1 MIPPSFV
8 EQVLARVDIVD
19 LIERYVPLKKGGAN
33 YLACCPF
40 HNEKSPSFTVSPSK
54 QFYHCFGCGAHGT
67 AVGFLMEYAGLSFRD
82 AIKELAGQVG
92 LQVPEEKS
100 VSPEERAHSQSLVD
114 VMAAAAR
121 YYRDQLKHAP
131 RAIDYLKRRGLTGEI
146 AARFGIG
153 YAPDDWQSLR
163 TAFGRDYESPAMLEA
178 GLVIQNDT
186 GRRYDRFRDRI
197 MFPIL
202 DQRGNVIAFGGRVI
216 DQGEPKYLN
225 SPETPLFEKGRELY
239 GLSQARQAIRE
250 SGTVVVTEGYMDVVA
265 LAQYGFQAA
274 VAALG
279 TATTPTHVQK
289 LFRQAERVVF
299 CFDGDNAGRKAAR
312 RALEACLEQLADDK
326 TVRFLFLPPEH
337 DPDSFI
343 RAQGLEAFRRAL
355 DEATPLTEFL
365 LRELRG
371 ALRLDTAEERAQF
384 VHEAK
389 ALVPRIAAPVLQLQ
403 MVRLLAENAN
413 MSPEEVARA
422 LGLRTNSSRGKRNAP
437 PARAPRAGVVSTSH
451 QLLRLLAL
459 HPELCGKL
467 PVETPLSL
475 DDDDERAILQALQD
489 AFEDGG
495 AGRGTL
501 AALFE
506 RFRDTP
512 QEALVGE
519 LMAKANDDHFDA
531 DSIENVFADLLL
543 KLRQKCID
551 VDIHALQKAATQGRL
566 SSEETQRLAEL
577 LAEKQKL
584 KSGQR

>member
-1 MIPPSFV
+1 MIPPGFV
-8 EQVLARVDIVD
+8 DQVLARVDIVD

-92 LQVPEEKS
+92 LQVPEEETTT
-100 VSPEERAHSQSLVD
+100 PEQRAHSQSLTD
-114 VMAAAAR
+114 IMTMASR
-121 YYRDQLKHAP
+121 YFRDQLKRSP

-153 YAPDDWQSLR
+153 YAPDDWQNLR
-163 TAFGRDYESPAMLEA
+163 TAFPRDYDSPGLLET
-178 GLVIQNDT
+178 GMVIQNDT

-202 DQRGNVIAFGGRVI
+202 DQRGNVIGFGGRVL
-216 DQGEPKYLN
+216 DKGEPKYLN

-239 GLSQARQAIRE
+239 GLFHARQAIRE
-250 SGTVVVTEGYMDVVA
+250 SGMVVVTEGYMDVVA
-265 LAQYGFQAA
+265 LSQYGFHAA

-326 TVRFLFLPPEH
+326 VVRFLFLPPEH
-337 DPDSFI
+337 DPDSYV
-343 RAQGLEAFRRAL
+343 RTNGLEAFRRAL
-355 DEATPLTEFL
+355 EEATPLTEFL
-365 LRELRG
+365 LRELRNG
-371 ALRLDTAEERAQF
+371 LNLELAEDRARL

-389 ALVPRIAAPVLQLQ
+389 DLVPRIAAPILQTQ
-403 MVRLLAENAN
+403 MLRLLAEQAG
-413 MSPEEVARA
+413 MDVSEVARA
-422 LGLRTNSSRGKRNAP
+422 LGLRHGGKTHKP
-437 PARAPRAGVVSTSH
+437 PPPRAPRAGVVSPTR

-459 HPELCGKL
+459 HPNLCGRL
-467 PVETPLSL
+467 PGETVLSL
-475 DDDDERAILQALQD
+475 NDAGEREALQALLD
-489 AFEDGG
+489 AFDDG
-495 AGRGTL
+495 ALAPTTL
-501 AALFE
+501 AAMYE
-506 RFRDTP
+506 RFRDAP
-512 QEALVGE
+512 AGPVIADM
-519 LMAKANDDHFDA
+519 MANASEDHLQP
-531 DSIENVFADLLL
+531 ENVENVLTDLLL
-543 KLRQKCID
+543 KLKLQALD
-551 VDIHALQKAATQGRL
+551 DELAALQRSIAGGRP
-566 SSEETQRLAEL
+566 SPEDTQRLSAL
-577 LAEKQKL
+577 LTEKQKL
-584 KSGQR
+584 KSGQNH